1 MVCNASTAGR
11 RCHLSYLLGSSPAKD
26 PVSKVKV
33 IGPGVKNLRLSLTYT
48 HTRSQVH
55 PCPNCQQNHDTL
67 CFIPKV
73 NVWTGSPA
81 YTVLLAISP
90 EELSSWPLEEKVPLL
105 GGLAFTTRGALLVQN
120 SSQSRLTNWTGLA
133 KAGQGW
139 RVQAPER
146 AEPDQR
152 NAQM

>member
-1 MVCNASTAGR
+1 M
-11 RCHLSYLLGSSPAKD
+11 
-26 PVSKVKV
+26 
-33 IGPGVKNLRLSLTYT
+33 
-48 HTRSQVH
+48 
-55 PCPNCQQNHDTL
+55 
-67 CFIPKV
+67 
-73 NVWTGSPA
+73 WTGSPA

-90 EELSSWPLEEKVPLL
+90 EELSSWPLEEKVPVL

-120 SSQSRLTNWTGLA
+120 SPQSRLTNWTGLA

-146 AEPDQR
+146 AVPDQR